1 MSKEQRQEQERE
13 AMRHLILTT
22 AGELVAEKGI
32 KQLSIRKIA
41 KRMDYSAGIIY
52 HYFQGKEAIVEQLLQ
67 QGYREL
73 IDGLT
78 ARLHTSQ
85 NEESAEEK
93 LSQSL
98 SQFIR
103 VTTAEE
109 SQYRNVMLNDSPAV
123 LNHTAVLH
131 KGAALEHNAISML
144 CSILRQF
151 KGMDACKEEEMEL
164 TAQVIWSAA
173 FGLIMR
179 LTVEKEL
186 PEEQKETLIARHV
199 EAMLLIAGAGTVPSF
214 KRTAKPF
221 LLDYSTRGRRRWNID
236 GQLAF

>member
-85 NEESAEEK
+85 ESAEEK

-109 SQYRNVMLNDSPAV
+109 SQYRNVMLNDSPVV

-131 KGAALEHNAISML
+131 KGAALDRNAISML

-151 KGMDACKEEEMEL
+151 KGMDARKEEEMEL

-186 PEEQKETLIARHV
+186 PEKQKEALIIRHV
-199 EAMLLIAGAGTVPSF
+199 EGMRIIAGGLERFRPL
-214 KRTAKPF
+214 K
-221 LLDYSTRGRRRWNID
+221 GRQSRFCLTIRPGGDAD
-236 GQLAF
+236 GI

>member
-85 NEESAEEK
+85 NE
-93 LSQSL
+93 
-98 SQFIR
+98 
-103 VTTAEE
+103 
-109 SQYRNVMLNDSPAV
+109 
-123 LNHTAVLH
+123 
-131 KGAALEHNAISML
+131 
-144 CSILRQF
+144 
-151 KGMDACKEEEMEL
+151 
-164 TAQVIWSAA
+164 
-173 FGLIMR
+173 
-179 LTVEKEL
+179 
-186 PEEQKETLIARHV
+186 
-199 EAMLLIAGAGTVPSF
+199 
-214 KRTAKPF
+214 PF

-236 GQLAF
+236 DQLAF